1 MSFNKQTIRDID
13 VGGKTVLVRADYNVP
28 LSSTGKITDD
38 YRIKQSL
45 PTIKYLLEKKAKVII
60 ISHLGRPD
68 GKIDKKF
75 SLRPVAD
82 ELRHLLAPNEVKFV
96 HDCVGND
103 VKESA
108 SKIKNGEV
116 LLLENLRFHKEEE
129 DDDDIFAK
137 QLAELADIFVQ
148 DGFGVVH
155 RAHASTE
162 AITKF
167 IPSVS
172 GLLLEKEV
180 DTITNVME
188 IPKRPLVTIIGGA
201 KIADKIELINRFI
214 EISDFVSIGGAMAN
228 TFLKAINLDIGHSV
242 YDKGEINLAKDIL
255 DKAHEKSTKQPFTFF
270 LPQDAVVAKNISS
283 LSKTRIVDWSSH
295 VVADIENYPKKP
307 SIDNFKIE
315 ADEMIL
321 DVGPF
326 SSSFIAGAMQLAGTV
341 IWNGTMGV
349 TETPGLH
356 GPVGPFARG
365 TEIIVESMLG
375 EFGNRPFSLVGG
387 GDTVGYLESRK
398 IIDSFDHVSTG
409 GGASLELMAGR
420 KLPGVEALMD
430 KKEKARI

>member
-1 MSFNKQTIRDID
+1 MSFNKQTIKDID
-13 VGGKTVLVRADYNVP
+13 VTGKTVLVRADYNVP

-103 VKESA
+103 VKETA
-108 SKIKNGEV
+108 SQIKNGEV

-129 DDDDIFAK
+129 DDDDTFAK
-137 QLAELADIFVQ
+137 QLAEMADIFVQ

-155 RAHASTE
+155 RAHASTV

-167 IPSVS
+167 ITSVS

>member
-1 MSFNKQTIRDID
+1 MSFNKQTIKDID
-13 VGGKTVLVRADYNVP
+13 VTGKTVLVRADYNVP

-103 VKESA
+103 VKETA

-129 DDDDIFAK
+129 DDDDTFAK
-137 QLAELADIFVQ
+137 QLAEMADIFVQ